1 MKRRH
6 FTPERDFSF
15 AADTFALVGELVKQV
30 APAPAPRQD
39 GTLEMFTAELT
50 REIDGAEN

>member
-15 AADTFALVGELVKQV
+15 AADTFALVGELVKRV
-30 APAPAPRQD
+30 APVPAPRQD
-39 GTLEMFTAELT
+39 GTLEMFAQELT
-50 REIDGAEN
+50 REMDEAEN

>member
-50 REIDGAEN
+50 HKMDEPRN